1 MVGPYLF
8 IAFCCILLINLMKK
22 NSHKSRFS
30 IGIPAFK
37 SKFLKECIL
46 SILSQTYTNF
56 ELIIVNDCS
65 PEPLGDIIKQFDDE
79 RIKYFVNETNTGA
92 LNVVNN
98 WNKCLN
104 EADGEFFVLMG
115 DDDSMEP
122 DYLEEFDKLIQKYPD
137 LDVYHCRTRLINE
150 DSKPIMLT
158 PSWPEYESVYEN
170 IWHRINSFRV
180 QYISDFVYRTDALN
194 ERGGFFYLPLA
205 WFSDDVSAY
214 IASGDKGIAH
224 TNKPVFNYRVNSLTI
239 SSTGNNEMKMEAIMQ
254 LNTWFN
260 VFLAKKPSSAQDALV
275 HENISKGL
283 KKYLQKK
290 KINTIVYSLNK
301 NILSSAYKWY
311 KLRKKYRFTVN
322 ELLLAVFEHFKR
334 KKVKE
339 KFSSAQ

>member
-1 MVGPYLF
+1 
-8 IAFCCILLINLMKK
+8 
-22 NSHKSRFS
+22 
-30 IGIPAFK
+30 
-37 SKFLKECIL
+37 
-46 SILSQTYTNF
+46 
-56 ELIIVNDCS
+56 
-65 PEPLGDIIKQFDDE
+65 
-79 RIKYFVNETNTGA
+79 
-92 LNVVNN
+92 
-98 WNKCLN
+98 
-104 EADGEFFVLMG
+104 MG